1 MSRSNFRVVIPRNAD
16 DLIGLAELVIAKH
29 IADGATSKLN
39 DLITPDLIAAVANAK
54 AKNAQV
60 KQMRIDA
67 ETLTEELHQMLGIR
81 KGQKLSDR
89 NSLRFVLASG
99 RDILLGHN
107 KGEEQK
113 LGDHGYVVNRN
124 VRKPK
129 AENGG
134 NA

>member
-16 DLIGLAELVIAKH
+16 DLIELAELVIAKH

-39 DLITPDLIAAVANAK
+39 DLITPDLIAAVAVAK
-54 AKNAQV
+54 AKNTQL
-60 KQMRIDA
+60 KQMRLDV
-67 ETLTEELHQMLGIR
+67 ETLTEELHRMLGIR

-89 NSLRFVLASG
+89 NSIRSFMASG
-99 RDILLGHN
+99 RDILMGHN

-113 LGDHGYVVNRN
+113 LGDHGYEVNRY

-129 AENGG
+129 AEDGE

>member
-1 MSRSNFRVVIPRNAD
+1 MSRSNFRVVIPRKAD
-16 DLIGLAELVIAKH
+16 ELIELAELVIAKH
-29 IADGATSKLN
+29 IADGAASKLS
-39 DLITPDLIAAVANAK
+39 DLITPNLIAGVAAAK

-89 NSLRFVLASG
+89 NTIRSFTAST

-113 LGDHGYVVNRN
+113 LGDHGFEVNRN

-129 AENGG
+129 AEDGD

>member
-1 MSRSNFRVVIPRNAD
+1 MSRNNFRVVIPRKAD
-16 DLIGLAELVIAKH
+16 ELIELAELVIAKH
-29 IADGATSKLN
+29 IADGAASKLN
-39 DLITPDLIAAVANAK
+39 SLINPELIAAIAGAK
-54 AKNAQV
+54 AKNAQL
-60 KQMRIDA
+60 KQMRLDA
-67 ETLTEELHQMLGIR
+67 ETLTEELHHALGIR

-99 RDILLGHN
+99 RDILLGHY

-113 LGDHGYVVNRN
+113 LGDHGFVVNRN

-129 AENGG
+129 AENGD